1 MGEGENLIKAV
12 DPVFRKMRIQNI
24 LYKYN
29 YSCCR
34 LLKPTLIPEV
44 NSLGSR
50 GRVTDLWKNYFL
62 HPSF

>member
-12 DPVFRKMRIQNI
+12 DPIFRKMHIQNI
-24 LYKYN
+24 LYKYS

-34 LLKPTLIPEV
+34 LLKPTLISEV
-44 NSLGSR
+44 NSPGSR

-62 HPSF
+62 RLSF